1 MTFDIDA
8 NGITHVSARDKGT
21 GREQKVVIQ
30 SSGGLSKEQIE
41 QMIQDAAKVSSSC
54 TCTFSAY
61 IYIYIFYTTL
71 TVFCEQ
77 FKDEDAKRKEH
88 IEAVNQAESVIH
100 DTEKN
105 LNEYKAQLG
114 DVNTDDLKKKI
125 EEVRAAQKEQGT
137 DTETLRRL
145 VSELQQASLKVF
157 ENLYKVR

>member
-61 IYIYIFYTTL
+61 IYIYI
-71 TVFCEQ
+71 
-77 FKDEDAKRKEH
+77 
-88 IEAVNQAESVIH
+88 
-100 DTEKN
+100 
-105 LNEYKAQLG
+105 
-114 DVNTDDLKKKI
+114 
-125 EEVRAAQKEQGT
+125 
-137 DTETLRRL
+137 
-145 VSELQQASLKVF
+145 
-157 ENLYKVR
+157 LYNADRVL